1 MDRQIIFVGGKR
13 FTIVT
18 DESEAYMKK
27 LVERVDT
34 RLKSIISSN
43 PKLDKDSAAILASLD
58 YCDEEYKLRQ
68 NLEDVKEQIKDYI
81 EDTARLHKEIAQLKA
96 QNVIL
101 QDKINKIL
109 NITPAEEK
117 KTQQKEKKIIATG
130 KIEHS
135 VPKILDGAVQQSLF
149 NNEKN

>member
-68 NLEDVKEQIKDYI
+68 KLEDVKEQIKDYI
-81 EDTARLHKEIAQLKA
+81 EDTARLHKEIARLKA
-96 QNVIL
+96 ENVIL

-109 NITPAEEK
+109 NITPTEDK

>member
-34 RLKSIISSN
+34 RLKSIMSSN

-58 YCDEEYKLRQ
+58 YCDEEYKLRK
-68 NLEDVKEQIKDYI
+68 NLDDVKEQIKDYI
-81 EDTARLHKEIAQLKA
+81 EDTARLHKEISRLKA
-96 QNVIL
+96 ENIIL
-101 QDKINKIL
+101 KDKINKIL
-109 NITPAEEK
+109 NITPTEDNKA
-117 KTQQKEKKIIATG
+117 QPKEKKIIATG
-130 KIEHS
+130 KIENS

>member
-34 RLKSIISSN
+34 RLKSIMSSN

-68 NLEDVKEQIKDYI
+68 KLEDVKEQIKDYI

-96 QNVIL
+96 SF
-101 QDKINKIL
+101 
-109 NITPAEEK
+109 A
-117 KTQQKEKKIIATG
+117 
-130 KIEHS
+130 
-135 VPKILDGAVQQSLF
+135 
-149 NNEKN
+149 

>member
-68 NLEDVKEQIKDYI
+68 KLEDVKEQIKDYI

-109 NITPAEEK
+109 NITPTEDK

>member
-68 NLEDVKEQIKDYI
+68 KLEDVKEQIKDYI
-81 EDTARLHKEIAQLKA
+81 EDTAMLHKEIARLKA
-96 QNVIL
+96 ENVIL

-109 NITPAEEK
+109 NITPTEDK

>member
-68 NLEDVKEQIKDYI
+68 KLEDVKEQIKDYI

-109 NITPAEEK
+109 NITPTEDK

-149 NNEKN
+149 NYEKN

>member
-27 LVERVDT
+27 IVERVDT
-34 RLKSIISSN
+34 KLKSIISSN

-58 YCDEEYKLRQ
+58 YCDEEYKLRK
-68 NLEDVKEQIKDYI
+68 NLEDVKGQIKDYI
-81 EDTARLHKEIAQLKA
+81 EDTARLHKEIASLKA

-109 NITPAEEK
+109 NITPKEEN
-117 KTQQKEKKIIATG
+117 KTNQKEKKIIATG
-130 KIEHS
+130 KIENS

>member
-27 LVERVDT
+27 IVERVDT
-34 RLKSIISSN
+34 KLKSIISSN

-58 YCDEEYKLRQ
+58 YCDEEYKLHK
-68 NLEDVKEQIKDYI
+68 NLDDVKKQIKDYI
-81 EDTARLHKEIAQLKA
+81 EDTARLHKEIAGLKA
-96 QNVIL
+96 QNMIL

-109 NITPAEEK
+109 NITPKEEA

-130 KIEHS
+130 KIENS

>member
-68 NLEDVKEQIKDYI
+68 KLEDVKEQIKDYI

-109 NITPAEEK
+109 NITPTEDK
-117 KTQQKEKKIIATG
+117 KTQQKEKKI
-130 KIEHS
+130 
-135 VPKILDGAVQQSLF
+135 
-149 NNEKN
+149 

>member
-68 NLEDVKEQIKDYI
+68 KLEEVKEQIKDYI
-81 EDTARLHKEIAQLKA
+81 EDTARLHKEIARLKA
-96 QNVIL
+96 ENVIL

-109 NITPAEEK
+109 NITPTEDNKA
-117 KTQQKEKKIIATG
+117 QPKEKKIIATG

>member
-109 NITPAEEK
+109 NITPTEDK

-130 KIEHS
+130 KIENS

>member
-81 EDTARLHKEIAQLKA
+81 EDTARLHKEIARLKA

-109 NITPAEEK
+109 NITPAEDK

-149 NNEKN
+149 SNEKN

>member
-27 LVERVDT
+27 IVERVDT
-34 RLKSIISSN
+34 KLKSIISSN

-109 NITPAEEK
+109 NITPTEDK

>member
-81 EDTARLHKEIAQLKA
+81 EDTARLHKEIARLKA

-109 NITPAEEK
+109 NITPTEDK

>member
-1 MDRQIIFVGGKR
+1 MDRQIIFVGEKR

-68 NLEDVKEQIKDYI
+68 KLEDVKEQIKDYI
-81 EDTARLHKEIAQLKA
+81 EDTARLHKEIARLKA

-109 NITPAEEK
+109 NITPTEDK

-130 KIEHS
+130 KIENS

>member
-68 NLEDVKEQIKDYI
+68 KLEDVKEQIKDYI

-109 NITPAEEK
+109 NITPAEDK

>member
-68 NLEDVKEQIKDYI
+68 KLEDVKEQIKDYI
-81 EDTARLHKEIAQLKA
+81 EDTARLHKEIARLKA

-109 NITPAEEK
+109 NITPTEDK

>member
-27 LVERVDT
+27 IVERVDT
-34 RLKSIISSN
+34 KLKSIISSN
-43 PKLDKDSAAILASLD
+43 PKLDKDSAAILTSLE
-58 YCDEEYKLRQ
+58 YCDEEYKLRK
-68 NLEDVKEQIKDYI
+68 NLEDVKGQIKDYI
-81 EDTARLHKEIAQLKA
+81 EDTARLHKEIAGLKA

-109 NITPAEEK
+109 NITPKEEN
-117 KTQQKEKKIIATG
+117 KTNQKEKKIIATG
-130 KIEHS
+130 KIENS